1 MAKVDEKDVEILK
14 RLEENSRVGWA
25 EIGKALNLSEAAV
38 RKRVKKLL
46 EEGIIKAFTVSVDYL
61 KLGKVVSITGI
72 NVKSENLLDVVEKI
86 KDLNFVKELWLCSG
100 DHEVIAK
107 IVTKNYKELEG
118 VLEKIKTMQG
128 VENVYPA
135 VVLKKIK

>member
-1 MAKVDEKDVEILK
+1 M
-14 RLEENSRVGWA
+14 
-25 EIGKALNLSEAAV
+25 
-38 RKRVKKLL
+38 
-46 EEGIIKAFTVSVDYL
+46 
-61 KLGKVVSITGI
+61 
-72 NVKSENLLDVVEKI
+72 
-86 KDLNFVKELWLCSG
+86 NFVKELWLCSG